1 MKIGELFVL
10 GFRGKKLPS
19 WLLEFEK
26 EFGLGGVIL
35 FDYNCQT
42 RTYENNIES
51 PKQVKELCGEI
62 SSLPSKPLIF
72 VDQEGGRVR
81 RLKERMGFAH
91 LPSAQNF
98 PALSKERQLEVLE
111 KSFREMRGLGIHYN
125 LAPVID
131 LNTNPNNPDI
141 GKVERSFS
149 ADPRLVDVCVEK
161 FHSVAS
167 MVGLGLCLKHY
178 PGLGGARVNSHYTI
192 ADISDSISE
201 EQLELFWK
209 WGEKIYGRAIL
220 VSHGIIQHWDSHTPA
235 SMSRFAVQKIRTR
248 LPEVLLLSDD
258 IQMQGAQKAFGSE
271 MIVTKGLEAGLDM
284 ICVGNNL
291 LPEDEKYLVIAE
303 KLQSRVREFSA
314 SLQRVEKRKQQFYSS
329 RA

>member
-10 GFRGKKLPS
+10 GFRGKTLPP

-42 RTYENNIES
+42 RSYENNIES
-51 PKQVKELCGEI
+51 PEQVRELCSKI
-62 SSLPSKPLIF
+62 SALQSKPLIF
-72 VDQEGGRVR
+72 IDQEGGRVR

-98 PALSKERQLEVLE
+98 PSLSKEQQRQVLE
-111 KSFREMRGLGIHYN
+111 KSFLEMRRLGIHYN

-149 ADPRLVDVCVEK
+149 ADPIVVNACVEQ

-167 MVGLGLCLKHY
+167 TVGLGLCLKHY
-178 PGLGGARVNSHYTI
+178 PGLGGARVNSHYAI
-192 ADISDSISE
+192 ADISDSISA

-209 WGEKIYGRAIL
+209 WGEKIFGKAML
-220 VSHGIIQHWDSHTPA
+220 VSHGIVQQWDSHTPA
-235 SMSRFAVQKIRTR
+235 SMSKNAIDRIRAR
-248 LPEVLLLSDD
+248 LPDILLLSDD

-291 LPEDEKYLVIAE
+291 LAEDEKYLGIAE
-303 KLQSRVREFSA
+303 VLQRRAKDFSA
-314 SLQRVEKRKQQFYSS
+314 AFSRVEKRKNQFC
-329 RA
+329 R